1 MPVNEHVGRAHK
13 AMASVQEYINNRH
26 KYKVDLDYQRPSGA
40 WSRED
45 NQCLIDTILRNEP
58 VPLFFFNLKNDEGI
72 YYVVDGQQRLHAIS
86 LFYDNKLPLNK
97 KFSGDENHGKTFN
110 RENPIS
116 DEQRQVFLNYY
127 LNFKIIEDYND
138 EKIRL
143 IFSRLQRGKPLTLG
157 EKLNAMPGDIVLSMR
172 EIAKHPFMK
181 ESIGISKER
190 YGNYPDAARILFYE
204 KVGIR
209 DSGTPSLIAFF
220 EEYYDIDKEDRAY
233 KRAISIL
240 NILEKI
246 FPQTP
251 GNYQFFNKHAW
262 VMAAYTMVSEMDKRY
277 GLYGKENLLSEFI
290 KNFHG
295 NIYTEDMRR
304 SNYNY
309 QRFYDNVRGGWSEKI
324 ITLRRDILINEFLK
338 RHPLDEQ
345 DTKRQISEE
354 EKIECFARAGHKC
367 EECGVAFKD
376 HSEPEYHHRVMH
388 ASGGKTDKSNIMVLC
403 HKCHKKYRGKEE
415 ISLPKEINDQ
425 DDVNGEEE

>member
-1 MPVNEHVGRAHK
+1 
-13 AMASVQEYINNRH
+13 MASIQEYINNRH

-97 KFSGDENHGKTFN
+97 KFSGEENHGKTFN
-110 RENPIS
+110 GVSPIS
-116 DEQRQVFLNYY
+116 DEQRQTLLNYH
-127 LNFKIIEDYND
+127 LNFKVIEDYND

-157 EKLNAMPGDIVLSMR
+157 EKLNAMPGDIVLKIR
-172 EIAKHPFMK
+172 EISKHPFMK

-204 KVGIR
+204 KVGVR
-209 DSGTPSLIAFF
+209 DFGTPSLLDFL
-220 EEYYDIDKEDRAY
+220 EEYSSLDKDDRAY
-233 KRAISIL
+233 KRAVSIL
-240 NILEKI
+240 NILERV
-246 FPQTP
+246 FPRDP

-262 VMAAYTMVSEMDKRY
+262 VMAAYTMISEMEKRY
-277 GLYGKENLLSEFI
+277 GLYGKESFLGDFI
-290 KNFHG
+290 KNIHS
-295 NIYTEDMRR
+295 NVYSEDMRM
-304 SNYNY
+304 SNHNY

-324 ITLRRDILINEFLK
+324 ITLRRDILIKEFLK
-338 RHPLDEQ
+338 KYPLDEQ
-345 DTKRQISEE
+345 DVKRQISEE
-354 EKIECFARAGHKC
+354 EKIACFARANHKC
-367 EECGVAFKD
+367 EECGVSFKD
-376 HSEPEYHHRVMH
+376 HSEPEYHHRIMY

-403 HKCHKKYRGKEE
+403 HSCHTKYRGKEDVA
-415 ISLPKEINDQ
+415 LPDEVNNQEDI
-425 DDVNGEEE
+425 NGEDE